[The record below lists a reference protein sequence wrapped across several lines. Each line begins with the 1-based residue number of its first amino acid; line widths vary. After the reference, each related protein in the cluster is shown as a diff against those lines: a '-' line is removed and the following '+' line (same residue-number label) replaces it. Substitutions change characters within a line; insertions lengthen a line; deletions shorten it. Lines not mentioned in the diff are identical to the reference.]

1 MKKKVVVVRT
11 SAGLQQEGLQPVGLL
26 PSVGAQVG
34 ADNVQP
40 CTPQL
45 WSSLPTPLQFTARNL
60 ETLFGNILCNMEW
73 LTRALSRKTKAQVPS
88 PCQQERRKTK
98 HCVSTPTQSSEHSLH
113 IMLHN
118 QILTPPPSGK
128 MSTTTLLKPFSTQP
142 LLSCAAKP
150 LTLCLTQQ
158 SSRGTLSHK
167 LAGLV
172 STVICSDN
180 KVIEPVRAQQEAW
193 KQDPRLSHAAGWLS
207 LNHGQV
213 TCSMLRSLG
222 ATP

>member
-1 MKKKVVVVRT
+1 MT
-11 SAGLQQEGLQPVGLL
+11 SRGCFKIHMLPTILALKQCGKYRGTLKLWSSEPVQVCSRKDPASRPSSRCWGTGWCWQCSVLL
-26 PSVGAQVG
+26 LTS
-34 ADNVQP
+34 
-40 CTPQL
+40 TPQL
-45 WSSLPTPLQFTARNL
+45 WSSLPTPLHFTARNL
-60 ETLFGNILCNMEW
+60 EILFGNILCNMEW
-73 LTRALSRKTKAQVPS
+73 LTRLSQRQRKAQVP
-88 PCQQERRKTK
+88 CLYQQERRKAK
-98 HCVSTPTQSSEHSLH
+98 YCVSTPTQSSEHSLN

-180 KVIEPVRAQQEAW
+180 KVTEPVRVQQ
-193 KQDPRLSHAAGWLS
+193 
-207 LNHGQV
+207 
-213 TCSMLRSLG
+213 
-222 ATP
+222 